1 MFCAESTIHYSLG
14 LVALGKDK
22 QHAFAL
28 NERLNK
34 TKEYIIVRVFCVPRP
49 EIFGFR
55 GKKIANYK
63 YYNTRKNM
71 ININSRILF
80 YIIFCMIAGGTAH
93 SSQPI
98 PIGATIFCYFT
109 KDKVLIDAECGTKEW
124 MACKRSSSIRY
135 KVGKNSYNRHNV
147 RCMYDADW
155 FYLSINTSYNTNF
168 GVKRYPVFL
177 SDFVTLSSNSFLIK
191 EHKEPTDNFNL
202 KILSDSTFVLC
213 VNIFS
218 DGLAY
223 QWPFSNASPKKI
235 DVQNYVRREYDITV
249 AAVSTNYANG
259 NIRWHSE
266 IKLPL
271 KKLQPLGRKLI
282 FNISGAK
289 GRMKFYPN
297 KQSITRSFDEL

>member
-1 MFCAESTIHYSLG
+1 
-14 LVALGKDK
+14 
-22 QHAFAL
+22 
-28 NERLNK
+28 
-34 TKEYIIVRVFCVPRP
+34 
-49 EIFGFR
+49 
-55 GKKIANYK
+55 
-63 YYNTRKNM
+63 
-71 ININSRILF
+71 
-80 YIIFCMIAGGTAH
+80 
-93 SSQPI
+93 
-98 PIGATIFCYFT
+98 
-109 KDKVLIDAECGTKEW
+109 
-124 MACKRSSSIRY
+124 
-135 KVGKNSYNRHNV
+135 
-147 RCMYDADW
+147 MYDADW

-168 GVKRYPVFL
+168 GIKRYPVFL

-297 KQSITRSFDEL
+297 RQSITRSFDEL